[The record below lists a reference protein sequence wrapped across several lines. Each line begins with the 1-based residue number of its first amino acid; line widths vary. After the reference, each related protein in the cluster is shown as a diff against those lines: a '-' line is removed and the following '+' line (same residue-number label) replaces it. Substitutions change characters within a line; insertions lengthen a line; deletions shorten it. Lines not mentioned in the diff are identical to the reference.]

1 MKNNLDQI
9 ALKADNIPP
18 EGFDKLEDIM
28 PSVKLPGGAT
38 YHTGRI
44 SKAAELSLYGK
55 GDGPM
60 LMTRRPLFQ
69 PREMEPEQ
77 AEQPQT
83 SEPSEGD

>member
-1 MKNNLDQI
+1 MKTEILANGT
-9 ALKADNIPP
+9 K
-18 EGFDKLEDIM
+18 
-28 PSVKLPGGAT
+28 
-38 YHTGRI
+38 YHTGRLT
-44 SKAAELSLYGK
+44 KAVELELSGS

-69 PREMEPEQ
+69 PKEMEPEQ